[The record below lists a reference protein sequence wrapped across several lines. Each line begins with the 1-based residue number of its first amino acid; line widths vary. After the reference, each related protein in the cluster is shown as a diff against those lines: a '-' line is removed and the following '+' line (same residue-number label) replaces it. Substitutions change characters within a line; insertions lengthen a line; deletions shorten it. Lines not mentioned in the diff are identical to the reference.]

1 MIPKSYPYKIYL
13 SYCDPG
19 HTSNL
24 STLMKYEFGKN
35 KEPLK
40 VIVLQNWNVLILFN
54 LFPMLPFESWE
65 LLSIK
70 ITGIVVREAFNK
82 KIFFVPF
89 GTSTLT
95 FLVVYYSLEQLLR
108 PLRCACSILFLE
120 WFLVVLQNNIFPSK
134 SKFSFSHPINLK
146 QFVWNWWG
154 QVLGS
159 KFC

>member
-1 MIPKSYPYKIYL
+1 MIPKT
-13 SYCDPG
+13 YCEPG

-54 LFPMLPFESWE
+54 WFPMLPFESWE

-82 KIFFVPF
+82 KNIFCAIWHIGSDISSGFAN
-89 GTSTLT
+89 
-95 FLVVYYSLEQLLR
+95 YSLEQLLR